1 MGQHGARNR
10 RSPLAFSRRRGGNP
24 ESAMKAALLM
34 AGTVG
39 FAFGALIAG
48 LVVYVSIAVAQ
59 GLDLS
64 VAQLIVR

>member
-1 MGQHGARNR
+1 
-10 RSPLAFSRRRGGNP
+10 
-24 ESAMKAALLM
+24 MKTALLM

-64 VAQLIVR
+64 VAQLIAR